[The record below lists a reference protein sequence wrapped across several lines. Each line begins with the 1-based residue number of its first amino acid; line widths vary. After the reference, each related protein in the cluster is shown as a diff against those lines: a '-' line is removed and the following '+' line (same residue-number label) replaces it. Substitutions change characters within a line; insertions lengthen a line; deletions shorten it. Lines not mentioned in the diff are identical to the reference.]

1 MSTALFDI
9 YNRQEHPS
17 LTLCQPDKTEIYS
30 LNSAINVT
38 IKQKWNAIWELS
50 FDFNYMIDGTILDAY
65 FYIESKRLVKVEGI
79 GYFVI
84 VNPTEENDGIRYTK
98 HVTCESLESELKYKK
113 IMAFTGTY
121 LFYSSASPT
130 NTDTFMGAVL
140 AGNTDWT
147 AGTVDSTIATMYRTF
162 NESDTNIYQLL
173 TTTAEVNYGCVFI
186 FDTFNKTIDVINA
199 TQSPGATDIFL
210 SFDNLLK
217 RTQYDE
223 ISEEIATCAY
233 CYGDGSLTIRN
244 VNPLGTN
251 AIYNFTYYKTLAW
264 MDQGLIDAI
273 TAWENLV
280 TANYATYSSYVTQL
294 STDQVR
300 YDEAVTILADYQST
314 LDADISACA
323 VRVQGGLDTTEIT
336 AKILED
342 TFILSYQ
349 TALVAQLN
357 DVLVLDQANLSAINT
372 LLAFTNTNNFSAVQ
386 YAKLKSF
393 IYENTYKNDS
403 ITITD
408 SMTAVE
414 EQAQSQQLYDMGV
427 ASLVKASVPRYQI
440 TIEAIN
446 FLAIKEY
453 AHFIEQLELGD
464 QITVDTG
471 KGFFIDATL
480 LEYDY
485 NMDDP
490 TDFSIIL
497 SNRQRLDN
505 ASFIMGDYLTDQN
518 RASTAIK
525 YQSSDWHD
533 WTQNKST
540 IIGYGVTPAG
550 VITYG
555 TLASSLTGTVNANR
569 TLVIKNTNS
578 TSGSTNF
585 YLDQNGV
592 ILRDASL
599 YSGSQIGTS
608 ACIVTTGGNI
618 LFFSNGIFIGG
629 TGLSEGSSPLITLE
643 NLTGSIGTAF
653 STARTFLAGTLWV
666 WVNGLFQPP
675 GVTFQENGTHALTML
690 DPILIDDD
698 SFIIGYIALN

>member
-1 MSTALFDI
+1 MASALFDI
-9 YNRQEHPS
+9 YSRQERPS

-30 LNSAINVT
+30 LNSATNVT

-50 FDFNYMIDGTILDAY
+50 FDFNYIVDDTILDAY

-84 VNPTEENDGIRYTK
+84 VNPSEENDGIKYVK

-130 NTDTFMGAVL
+130 STDTFMGAVL

-147 AGTVDSTIATMYRTF
+147 VGTIDSTIAAMYRTF
-162 NESDTNIYQLL
+162 NESDTNVYQLL

-217 RTQYDE
+217 KTQYDE

-233 CYGDGSLTIRN
+233 CYGDSSLTIRN

-251 AIYNFTYYKTLAW
+251 AIYNFTYYKTTAW
-264 MDQGLIDAI
+264 MDQDLIDAI

-280 TANYATYSSYVTQL
+280 TANIATYSTYVTQL
-294 STDQVR
+294 STDQAN
-300 YDEAVTILADYQST
+300 YDQQYTILADYQST
-314 LDADISACA
+314 LAADISACA
-323 VRVQGGLDTTEIT
+323 VRTQSGLDTTDIT
-336 AKILED
+336 AKIEED
-342 TFILSYQ
+342 NLLISQ
-349 TALVAQLN
+349 QSAVVSQLN
-357 DVLVLDQANLSAINT
+357 NSIIADQTNLSTINA
-372 LLAFTNTNNFSAVQ
+372 LLAFTNTNNFTAAQ
-386 YAKLKSF
+386 YTKLKSF

-408 SMTAVE
+408 SMTAIE
-414 EQAQSQQLYDMGV
+414 EQEQSQQLYDMGV
-427 ASLVKASVPRYQI
+427 AQLVKASVPRYQI
-440 TIEAIN
+440 TIDAIN

-453 AHFIEQLELGD
+453 THFIEQLELGD
-464 QITVDTG
+464 QIIVDTG

-485 NMDDP
+485 NLDDP
-490 TDFSIIL
+490 KDFSIIL

-505 ASFIMGDYLTDQN
+505 SSFIMGDYLTDQN

-525 YQSSDWHD
+525 YQSSDWRD
-533 WTQNKST
+533 WTTNKSA
-540 IIGYGVTPAG
+540 IIGYGVTPDG
-550 VITYG
+550 VLTYG
-555 TLASSLTGTVNANR
+555 TLATNLTGTVNANR

-585 YLDQNGV
+585 YLDDKGAV
-592 ILRDASL
+592 LRDAIL
-599 YSGSQIGTS
+599 YSGSQVGTS

-629 TGLSEGSSPLITLE
+629 TGLSEGSSPLVTIE
-643 NLTGSIGTAF
+643 DLTGSTGTAF

-666 WVNGLFQPP
+666 WINGIFQRA
-675 GVTFQENGTHALTML
+675 GVTYQENGTNALTML
-690 DPILIDDD
+690 DPILAGDV
-698 SFIIGYIALN
+698 FEIGYIALN